1 MCHLFFFFL
10 KVLVEYIDGE
20 KYVFNTEE
28 KSFLFQIKVNSN
40 KKTESPSRMP
50 LHGSSPPP
58 ERSWRMF
65 LNIDATYRKCFAYL
79 CSFAYSNIFFPTC
92 DFFIFKLNRC
102 ICISFKKSGT
112 LSSMKMPFKTMG
124 LFGGCSRTGLLL
136 SIFFF

>member
-1 MCHLFFFFL
+1 MIILGMINSSVPSFFFL

-58 ERSWRMF
+58 ERS
-65 LNIDATYRKCFAYL
+65 
-79 CSFAYSNIFFPTC
+79 
-92 DFFIFKLNRC
+92 
-102 ICISFKKSGT
+102 
-112 LSSMKMPFKTMG
+112 
-124 LFGGCSRTGLLL
+124 
-136 SIFFF
+136 